1 MAEPHRE
8 VEVPEFWILD
18 RSTYE
23 AIVVARRRNHLSVK
37 GWFTAKTLQ
46 DAADY

>member
-23 AIVVARRRNHLSVK
+23 AIVVARKRNTLSYK
-37 GWFTAKTLQ
+37 QWFTGQTLQ